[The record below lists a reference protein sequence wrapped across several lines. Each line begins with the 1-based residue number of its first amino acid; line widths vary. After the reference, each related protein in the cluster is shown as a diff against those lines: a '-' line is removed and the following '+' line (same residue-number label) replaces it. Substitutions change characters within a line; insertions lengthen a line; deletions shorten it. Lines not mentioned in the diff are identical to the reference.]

1 MNTINTS
8 LTTSGN
14 SVAVRLPKDLLRISG
29 LGKEVTLEAKNGKI
43 IISKAVNARETW
55 SQQIQDLVIKHG
67 DPTLDFI
74 DLDTPVSDSFEDL
87 AWDGP
92 SFEEWKQNNDKLS

>member
-1 MNTINTS
+1 MNAINTS

-43 IISKAVNARETW
+43 IISKAINARETW
-55 SQQIQDLVIKHG
+55 DQQIQDLVTKHG
-67 DPTLDFI
+67 DPTLEFGDI
-74 DLDTPVSDSFEDL
+74 YTPASDSFEDL
-87 AWDGP
+87 AWNGP
-92 SFEEWKQNNDKLS
+92 SFEEWKQSNDRLS

>member
-43 IISKAVNARETW
+43 IISKSINARETW
-55 SQQIQDLVIKHG
+55 DQQIQDLVAKHG
-67 DPTLDFI
+67 GPTLEFSDF
-74 DLDTPVSDSFEDL
+74 DAPESDSFKDL

-92 SFEEWKQNNDKLS
+92 SFEEWKRSNDKLS